1 MKPMLWGFK
10 ELFLFLGHIG
20 MLQATQMTQEV
31 TIRDLESEKSRLK
44 EKLSQ
49 LEEERNL
56 LQSKTQS
63 LDERQRQQILA
74 LEKVKQLI
82 LALVDA

>member
-1 MKPMLWGFK
+1 M
-10 ELFLFLGHIG
+10 FLGHIG

-74 LEKVKQLI
+74 LEKVRQLNCFS
-82 LALVDA
+82 

>member
-1 MKPMLWGFK
+1 
-10 ELFLFLGHIG
+10 

-44 EKLSQ
+44 EKLTQ

-63 LDERQRQQILA
+63 LDERQRQQIFA
-74 LEKVKQLI
+74 LEKVNKKNPTW
-82 LALVDA
+82 AEHAYVGKSSTDVRFTRHA